1 MIILH
6 VKVYNLILKTLN
18 KKNQKVRILL
28 NKQLSKY
35 LGIDFGINKSGVSI
49 SDSNKLISFP
59 LETIETKNLLD
70 YIKQISI
77 DENIEI
83 FFEKID
89 LFLFLT
95 ESEGF
100 GLVVLEAIE
109 NNIPV
114 VCSNIEPL
122 SEFVENS
129 YKTLVNRDNTG
140 DIANFVYKILN
151 DDDLIKQIQI
161 KQKNKI
167 TKEFPITLSAE
178 KHEKYYINLLNN

>member
-35 LGIDFGINKSGVSI
+35 LGIDFGIKKSGVSI

-83 FFEKID
+83 VVIGKPLKLNNEIHDLEEEIVKFIKSLKNYLPNIQVERIDERFTSKISKKIIIKSGIGKKNRRD
-89 LFLFLT
+89 KSIIDKISASLIL
-95 ESEGF
+95 ES
-100 GLVVLEAIE
+100 
-109 NNIPV
+109 
-114 VCSNIEPL
+114 
-122 SEFVENS
+122 
-129 YKTLVNRDNTG
+129 Y
-140 DIANFVYKILN
+140 
-151 DDDLIKQIQI
+151 LI
-161 KQKNKI
+161 QKNK
-167 TKEFPITLSAE
+167 
-178 KHEKYYINLLNN
+178 

>member
-1 MIILH
+1 LIILH

-35 LGIDFGINKSGVSI
+35 LGIDFGIKKSGVSI

-83 FFEKID
+83 VVIGKPLRLNNEIHDLEEEIVKFIKSLKNYLPNIQVERIDERFTSKI
-89 LFLFLT
+89 
-95 ESEGF
+95 S
-100 GLVVLEAIE
+100 
-109 NNIPV
+109 
-114 VCSNIEPL
+114 
-122 SEFVENS
+122 
-129 YKTLVNRDNTG
+129 
-140 DIANFVYKILN
+140 
-151 DDDLIKQIQI
+151 KQII
-161 KQKNKI
+161 INSGVGKKNRRDKLIIDKISASLILESYLILKNK
-167 TKEFPITLSAE
+167 
-178 KHEKYYINLLNN
+178 

>member
-6 VKVYNLILKTLN
+6 VKIYNLILKTLN

-35 LGIDFGINKSGVSI
+35 LGIDFGNKKSGVSI

-83 FFEKID
+83 VVIGKPLRLNNEIHDLEEEIVKFIKSLKNYFPNIQVERIDERFTSKI
-89 LFLFLT
+89 
-95 ESEGF
+95 S
-100 GLVVLEAIE
+100 
-109 NNIPV
+109 
-114 VCSNIEPL
+114 
-122 SEFVENS
+122 
-129 YKTLVNRDNTG
+129 
-140 DIANFVYKILN
+140 
-151 DDDLIKQIQI
+151 KQII
-161 KQKNKI
+161 INSGVGKKNRRDKLIIDKISASLILESYLILKNK
-167 TKEFPITLSAE
+167 
-178 KHEKYYINLLNN
+178 

>member
-35 LGIDFGINKSGVSI
+35 LGIDFGIKKSGVSI

-83 FFEKID
+83 IVIGKPLKLNNEIHDLEEEIVNFIKSLKNHLPNIQVERIDERFTSKI
-89 LFLFLT
+89 
-95 ESEGF
+95 S
-100 GLVVLEAIE
+100 
-109 NNIPV
+109 
-114 VCSNIEPL
+114 
-122 SEFVENS
+122 
-129 YKTLVNRDNTG
+129 
-140 DIANFVYKILN
+140 
-151 DDDLIKQIQI
+151 KQII
-161 KQKNKI
+161 INSGVGKKNRRDKLIIDKISASLILESYLIQKNKW
-167 TKEFPITLSAE
+167 
-178 KHEKYYINLLNN
+178 

>member
-35 LGIDFGINKSGVSI
+35 LGIDFGIKKSGVSI

-83 FFEKID
+83 IVIGKPLKLNNEIHDLEEEIVKFIKSLKNYLPNIQVERIDERFTSKI
-89 LFLFLT
+89 
-95 ESEGF
+95 S
-100 GLVVLEAIE
+100 
-109 NNIPV
+109 
-114 VCSNIEPL
+114 
-122 SEFVENS
+122 
-129 YKTLVNRDNTG
+129 
-140 DIANFVYKILN
+140 
-151 DDDLIKQIQI
+151 KQII
-161 KQKNKI
+161 INSGVGKKNRRDKLIIDKISASLILESYLIQKNKW
-167 TKEFPITLSAE
+167 
-178 KHEKYYINLLNN
+178 

>member
-35 LGIDFGINKSGVSI
+35 LGIDFGIKKSGISI

-83 FFEKID
+83 VVIGKPLRLNNEIHDLEEEIVKFIKSLKNYLPNIQVERIDERFTSKI
-89 LFLFLT
+89 
-95 ESEGF
+95 S
-100 GLVVLEAIE
+100 
-109 NNIPV
+109 
-114 VCSNIEPL
+114 
-122 SEFVENS
+122 
-129 YKTLVNRDNTG
+129 
-140 DIANFVYKILN
+140 
-151 DDDLIKQIQI
+151 KQII
-161 KQKNKI
+161 INSGVGKKNRRDKLIIDKISASLILESYLIQKNK
-167 TKEFPITLSAE
+167 
-178 KHEKYYINLLNN
+178 

>member
-6 VKVYNLILKTLN
+6 VKICNLILKTLN

-35 LGIDFGINKSGVSI
+35 LGIDFGIKKSGVSI

-83 FFEKID
+83 VVIGKPLRLNNEIHDLEEEIVKFIKSLKNHLPNIQVERIDERFTSKI
-89 LFLFLT
+89 
-95 ESEGF
+95 S
-100 GLVVLEAIE
+100 
-109 NNIPV
+109 
-114 VCSNIEPL
+114 
-122 SEFVENS
+122 
-129 YKTLVNRDNTG
+129 
-140 DIANFVYKILN
+140 
-151 DDDLIKQIQI
+151 KQII
-161 KQKNKI
+161 INSGVGKKNRRDKLIIDKISASLILESYLILKNKW
-167 TKEFPITLSAE
+167 
-178 KHEKYYINLLNN
+178 

>member
-35 LGIDFGINKSGVSI
+35 LGIDFGIKKSGVSI

-70 YIKQISI
+70 YIRQISI

-83 FFEKID
+83 VGKIRFRIEKSGVGVQ
-89 LFLFLT
+89 F
-95 ESEGF
+95 
-100 GLVVLEAIE
+100 
-109 NNIPV
+109 
-114 VCSNIEPL
+114 
-122 SEFVENS
+122 
-129 YKTLVNRDNTG
+129 
-140 DIANFVYKILN
+140 YKIMGPG
-151 DDDLIKQIQI
+151 KE
-161 KQKNKI
+161 KFKN
-167 TKEFPITLSAE
+167 
-178 KHEKYYINLLNN
+178 

>member
-6 VKVYNLILKTLN
+6 VKICNLILKTLN

-35 LGIDFGINKSGVSI
+35 LGIDFGNKKSGVSI

-83 FFEKID
+83 VVIGKPLRLNNEIHDLEEEIVKFIKSLKNYLPNIQVERIDERFTSKI
-89 LFLFLT
+89 
-95 ESEGF
+95 S
-100 GLVVLEAIE
+100 
-109 NNIPV
+109 
-114 VCSNIEPL
+114 
-122 SEFVENS
+122 
-129 YKTLVNRDNTG
+129 
-140 DIANFVYKILN
+140 
-151 DDDLIKQIQI
+151 KQIII
-161 KQKNKI
+161 KSGVGKKNRRDKLTIDKI
-167 TKEFPITLSAE
+167 SASLILE
-178 KHEKYYINLLNN
+178 SYLIQNK

>member
-35 LGIDFGINKSGVSI
+35 LGIDFGIKKSGVSI

-59 LETIETKNLLD
+59 LETIETKNLPD

-83 FFEKID
+83 VVIGKPLRLNNEIHDLEEEIVKFIKSLKNYLPNIQVERIDERFTSKI
-89 LFLFLT
+89 
-95 ESEGF
+95 S
-100 GLVVLEAIE
+100 
-109 NNIPV
+109 
-114 VCSNIEPL
+114 
-122 SEFVENS
+122 
-129 YKTLVNRDNTG
+129 
-140 DIANFVYKILN
+140 
-151 DDDLIKQIQI
+151 KQII
-161 KQKNKI
+161 INSGVGKKNRRDKLIIDKISASLILESYLIQKNK
-167 TKEFPITLSAE
+167 
-178 KHEKYYINLLNN
+178 

>member
-35 LGIDFGINKSGVSI
+35 LGIDFGIKKSGVSI

-83 FFEKID
+83 VVIGKPLRLNNEIHDLEEEIVKFIKSLKNYLPNIQVERIDERFTSKI
-89 LFLFLT
+89 
-95 ESEGF
+95 S
-100 GLVVLEAIE
+100 
-109 NNIPV
+109 
-114 VCSNIEPL
+114 
-122 SEFVENS
+122 
-129 YKTLVNRDNTG
+129 
-140 DIANFVYKILN
+140 
-151 DDDLIKQIQI
+151 KQII
-161 KQKNKI
+161 INSGVGKKNRRDKLIIDKISASLILESYLIQKNK
-167 TKEFPITLSAE
+167 
-178 KHEKYYINLLNN
+178 

>member
-35 LGIDFGINKSGVSI
+35 LGIDFGIKKSGVSI

-70 YIKQISI
+70 YIRQISI

-83 FFEKID
+83 VVIGKPLKLNNEIHDLEEEIVKFIKSLKNHLPNIQVERIDERFTSKI
-89 LFLFLT
+89 
-95 ESEGF
+95 S
-100 GLVVLEAIE
+100 
-109 NNIPV
+109 
-114 VCSNIEPL
+114 
-122 SEFVENS
+122 
-129 YKTLVNRDNTG
+129 
-140 DIANFVYKILN
+140 
-151 DDDLIKQIQI
+151 KQII
-161 KQKNKI
+161 INSGVGKKNRRDKLIIDKI
-167 TKEFPITLSAE
+167 SASLILE
-178 KHEKYYINLLNN
+178 SYLIQNNK

>member
-6 VKVYNLILKTLN
+6 VKIYNLILKTLN

-35 LGIDFGINKSGVSI
+35 LGIDFGIKKSGVSI

-83 FFEKID
+83 VVIGKPLRLNNEIHDLEEEIVKFIKSLKNYLPNIQVERIDERFTSKI
-89 LFLFLT
+89 
-95 ESEGF
+95 S
-100 GLVVLEAIE
+100 
-109 NNIPV
+109 
-114 VCSNIEPL
+114 
-122 SEFVENS
+122 
-129 YKTLVNRDNTG
+129 
-140 DIANFVYKILN
+140 
-151 DDDLIKQIQI
+151 KQII
-161 KQKNKI
+161 INSGVGKKNRRDKLIIDKI
-167 TKEFPITLSAE
+167 SASLILE
-178 KHEKYYINLLNN
+178 SYLIQNK

>member
-35 LGIDFGINKSGVSI
+35 LGIDFGIKKSGISI

-70 YIKQISI
+70 YIIQLSI

-83 FFEKID
+83 VVIGKPLKLNNEIHDLEEEIFKFIKSLKIKLPNIQIERID
-89 LFLFLT
+89 ERFT
-95 ESEGF
+95 SE
-100 GLVVLEAIE
+100 I
-109 NNIPV
+109 
-114 VCSNIEPL
+114 S
-122 SEFVENS
+122 
-129 YKTLVNRDNTG
+129 
-140 DIANFVYKILN
+140 
-151 DDDLIKQIQI
+151 KQII
-161 KQKNKI
+161 LKSGVSKKNRRDKLIIDKISASLILESYLIQKNK
-167 TKEFPITLSAE
+167 
-178 KHEKYYINLLNN
+178 

>member
-6 VKVYNLILKTLN
+6 VKIYNLILKTLN

-35 LGIDFGINKSGVSI
+35 LGIDFGNKKSGVSI

-83 FFEKID
+83 VVIGKPLRLNNEIHDLEEEIVKFIKSLKNYLPNIQVERIDERFTSKI
-89 LFLFLT
+89 
-95 ESEGF
+95 S
-100 GLVVLEAIE
+100 
-109 NNIPV
+109 
-114 VCSNIEPL
+114 
-122 SEFVENS
+122 
-129 YKTLVNRDNTG
+129 
-140 DIANFVYKILN
+140 
-151 DDDLIKQIQI
+151 KQII
-161 KQKNKI
+161 INSGVGKKNRRDKLIIDKISASLILESYLILKNK
-167 TKEFPITLSAE
+167 
-178 KHEKYYINLLNN
+178 

>member
-35 LGIDFGINKSGVSI
+35 LGIDFGIKKSGVSI

-70 YIKQISI
+70 YIRQISI

-83 FFEKID
+83 
-89 LFLFLT
+89 
-95 ESEGF
+95 
-100 GLVVLEAIE
+100 VVIGK
-109 NNIPV
+109 
-114 VCSNIEPL
+114 PL
-122 SEFVENS
+122 
-129 YKTLVNRDNTG
+129 K
-140 DIANFVYKILN
+140 
-151 DDDLIKQIQI
+151 
-161 KQKNKI
+161 
-167 TKEFPITLSAE
+167 
-178 KHEKYYINLLNN
+178 LNNEIHDLEEEIVKFIKSLKNHLPNI

>member
-70 YIKQISI
+70 YIRQISI

-83 FFEKID
+83 VVIGKPLKLNNEIHD
-89 LFLFLT
+89 LEEEIVKF
-95 ESEGF
+95 
-100 GLVVLEAIE
+100 I
-109 NNIPV
+109 
-114 VCSNIEPL
+114 
-122 SEFVENS
+122 
-129 YKTLVNRDNTG
+129 KTLKNYLPSIQVERIDERFTS
-140 DIANFVYKILN
+140 KIS
-151 DDDLIKQIQI
+151 KQII
-161 KQKNKI
+161 INSGVGKKNRRDKLIIDKISASLILESYLIQKNK
-167 TKEFPITLSAE
+167 
-178 KHEKYYINLLNN
+178 

>member
-35 LGIDFGINKSGVSI
+35 LGIDFGIKKSGVSI

-70 YIKQISI
+70 YIIQLSI

-83 FFEKID
+83 IVIGKPLKLNNEIHDLEEEIFKFIKSLKIKLPNIQIERVD
-89 LFLFLT
+89 ERFT
-95 ESEGF
+95 SE
-100 GLVVLEAIE
+100 I
-109 NNIPV
+109 
-114 VCSNIEPL
+114 S
-122 SEFVENS
+122 
-129 YKTLVNRDNTG
+129 
-140 DIANFVYKILN
+140 
-151 DDDLIKQIQI
+151 KQII
-161 KQKNKI
+161 LKSGVSKKNRRDKSIIDKISASLILESYLIQKNK
-167 TKEFPITLSAE
+167 
-178 KHEKYYINLLNN
+178 

>member
-35 LGIDFGINKSGVSI
+35 LGIDFGIKKSGVSI

-83 FFEKID
+83 VVIGIPLRLNNEIHDLEEEIVKFIKSLKNYLPNIQVERIDERFTSKI
-89 LFLFLT
+89 
-95 ESEGF
+95 S
-100 GLVVLEAIE
+100 
-109 NNIPV
+109 
-114 VCSNIEPL
+114 
-122 SEFVENS
+122 
-129 YKTLVNRDNTG
+129 
-140 DIANFVYKILN
+140 
-151 DDDLIKQIQI
+151 KQII
-161 KQKNKI
+161 INSGVRKKNRRDKLIIDKISASLILESYLIQKNK
-167 TKEFPITLSAE
+167 
-178 KHEKYYINLLNN
+178 